1 MVKYSQILGGVAF
14 SGLAAMVQP
23 AWAVT
28 TVSDVQVRTTSDGV
42 EVELV
47 SDASERPQIFLLPP
61 QGNDLVAHVS
71 DARLGIPTG
80 ELRKTDPAPGIALVE
95 VIQLD
100 ASTVQV
106 TVKGAGSRPVGRIRQ
121 TGNVGNLVLAYTG
134 TGSAI
139 SRTPT
144 PPPSTTSRPPAQST
158 PAAGVMVPNP
168 GVTIDGQQANLQPV
182 VPPTLPRAVA
192 IPHGDIAVSDVPIRP
207 YTVNLGTNQIIPRL
221 VLRDAPVRE
230 VLSLLARAG
239 GVNIAFTEVGGGS
252 SAASGSSGDASG
264 DGNPRISVDIENE
277 PVQDVFNYVLRISG
291 LQANRVGKTVFVGKT
306 LPNTAR
312 NVVVRSIRINQ
323 TSAENAAGFLVTLGA
338 ESASTATERRTEVVQ
353 VEVGSQQ
360 QGGSS
365 GGTGQVRSAPLTQT
379 TTTER
384 TTINELRYEP
394 KDSIPILRGLQVAVD
409 QRTNSLTLV
418 GQRDLV
424 SLASEQLARIDG
436 RVRQVAVNVRVI
448 DINLLETE
456 RIGTSFS
463 FGIDG
468 TRIVNT
474 GGIGIINWNDRG
486 APFSVPP
493 SSITGIGSAPVSVT
507 GEVFGENGSPFN
519 FSSDFLAQLQLAVV
533 NNNAKILTD
542 PTLVVQ
548 EGQVAQVELTEEV
561 VGTVESETTQTNN
574 TTTVS
579 TTVEKE
585 RAGLILGVQVDRID
599 DNGFISLSVSPSLRV
614 PIGEFDEREN
624 GDFGPQG
631 IFVTLI
637 SERRLS
643 SGRIRV
649 RDGQTLV
656 LAGII
661 QDTDRST
668 VTKIPILGDLPLLGA
683 LFRRT
688 ERDNQRRE
696 LVVLV
701 TPQLIDDSNAST
713 VGYTYTPSRDAQEFI
728 RRSTE
733 R

>member
-1 MVKYSQILGGVAF
+1 MKYSQILGGVAL
-14 SGLAAMVQP
+14 SGVAAMVQP
-23 AWAVT
+23 AWAIT
-28 TVSDVQVRTTSDGV
+28 TVSDVQVRTTSNGV

-71 DARLGIPTG
+71 DARLRVVGG
-80 ELRKTDPAPGIALVE
+80 EIRQENPVPGIALVE
-95 VIQLD
+95 VTQLD
-100 ASTVQV
+100 SSTVQV
-106 TVKGAGSRPVGRIRQ
+106 AVRGSGSRPVGRIRQ
-121 TGNVGNLVLAYTG
+121 TGDVGNLVLAYT
-134 TGSAI
+134 
-139 SRTPT
+139 
-144 PPPSTTSRPPAQST
+144 STATTASQPPADSQARQPRPQSAP
-158 PAAGVMVPNP
+158 PANVLVPNP
-168 GVTIDGQQANLQPV
+168 GVTIDGQTASLQRAA

-239 GVNIAFTEVGGGS
+239 GVNIAFAEADGGS
-252 SAASGSSGDASG
+252 GDSSSASTES
-264 DGNPRISVDIENE
+264 RISVDIENE

-291 LQANRVGKTVFVGKT
+291 LQANRVGQTVFVGRT
-306 LPNTAR
+306 LPNSAR
-312 NVVVRSIRINQ
+312 NVIVRSIRINQ

-338 ESASTATERRTEVVQ
+338 ESASTTTERQVNVVQ
-353 VEVGSQQ
+353 VASGLQQ
-360 QGGSS
+360 SASGSS
-365 GGTGQVRSAPLTQT
+365 GEGGTVQAAPLTQT

-394 KDSIPILRGLQVAVD
+394 KDSVPILRGLQVAVD

-448 DINLLETE
+448 DINLDETA
-456 RIGTSFS
+456 RLGTSFS

-474 GGIGIINWNDRG
+474 GGIGIINWSENG
-486 APFSVPP
+486 APFSVAP
-493 SSITGIGSAPVSVT
+493 STVNTLGSGPVS
-507 GEVFGENGSPFN
+507 FGTADGSNSQNNNPFN
-519 FSSDFLAQLQLAVV
+519 FTSDFLAQLQLAVV
-533 NNNAKILTD
+533 NDNAKILTD

-561 VGTVESETTQTNN
+561 VGTIESETTSTNN
-574 TTTVS
+574 NVTIS
-579 TTVEKE
+579 TEVEKE
-585 RAGLILGVQVDRID
+585 RAGLVLGVQVERID

-614 PIGEFDEREN
+614 PIGQVDERQTTDL
-624 GDFGPQG
+624 GAQG
-631 IFVTLI
+631 VFVTLL

-643 SGRIRV
+643 SGRIRI

-688 ERDNQRRE
+688 ERVNDRQE

-701 TPQLIDDSNAST
+701 TPQLLDDSNAST
-713 VGYTYTPSRDAQEFI
+713 VGYSYTPSRDAQEFI

>member
-1 MVKYSQILGGVAF
+1 MVKYSQILGGVAL
-14 SGLAAMVQP
+14 SGIAAMVQP
-23 AWAVT
+23 AWAAT
-28 TVSDVQVRTTSDGV
+28 TVSDVQVRTTSNGV

-71 DARLGIPTG
+71 DARLGIPGG
-80 ELRKTDPAPGIALVE
+80 ELRRADPAPGIVSVE
-95 VIQLD
+95 VVQLD
-100 ASTVQV
+100 SSTIQV
-106 TVKGAGSRPVGRIRQ
+106 TVKGDGSRPVGRIRQ
-121 TGNVGNLVLAYTG
+121 SGNPGNLVLAYTG
-134 TGSAI
+134 TGTVARQGDSGDRAG
-139 SRTPT
+139 
-144 PPPSTTSRPPAQST
+144 SRPPAAI
-158 PAAGVMVPNP
+158 PAQTSPLADVLVPNP
-168 GVTIDGQQANLQPV
+168 GVTIDGQQAALQPV

-192 IPHGDIAVSDVPIRP
+192 IPQGDIAVSDVPIRP
-207 YTVNLGTNQIIPRL
+207 YTVSLGTNQVIPRL

-239 GVNIAFTEVGGGS
+239 GVNIAFTEMGGDSCSNTQGGG
-252 SAASGSSGDASG
+252 DA
-264 DGNPRISVDIENE
+264 NPRISVDIENE
-277 PVQDVFNYVLRISG
+277 SVQDVFNYVLRISG
-291 LQANRVGKTVFVGKT
+291 LQANRVGQTVFVGKT
-306 LPNTAR
+306 LPNSAR
-312 NVVVRSIRINQ
+312 NVIVRSIRVNQ
-323 TSAENAAGFLVTLGA
+323 TSAESAAGFLVTLGA

-353 VEVGSQQ
+353 VDVGTT
-360 QGGSS
+360 QG
-365 GGTGQVRSAPLTQT
+365 GGTGGQGQVQSAPLTQT
-379 TTTER
+379 TTVER

-394 KDSIPILRGLQVAVD
+394 QDSIPILRGLQVAVD

-448 DINLLETE
+448 DINLDETE

-486 APFSVPP
+486 APFSVAPTTVGTLGTAP
-493 SSITGIGSAPVSVT
+493 LSINQEA
-507 GEVFGENGSPFN
+507 FGENSNPFN

-561 VGTVESETTQTNN
+561 VGTIESETTTTNN
-574 TTTVS
+574 NTTVS

-585 RAGLILGVQVDRID
+585 RSGLILGIQVDRID

-614 PIGEFDEREN
+614 PIGQVDERQTNALGAN
-624 GDFGPQG
+624 GV
-631 IFVTLI
+631 FVTLL

-643 SGRIRV
+643 SGRIRI

-688 ERDNQRRE
+688 ERDNDRRE

-713 VGYTYTPSRDAQEFI
+713 VGYSYTPSRDAQEFI
-728 RRSTE
+728 RRSVE

>member
-1 MVKYSQILGGVAF
+1 
-14 SGLAAMVQP
+14 MVQP
-23 AWAVT
+23 AWAIT

-42 EVELV
+42 EVELM

-61 QGNDLVAHVS
+61 QGNDLVAHVT
-71 DARLGIPTG
+71 DARLGIPGGQITR
-80 ELRKTDPAPGIALVE
+80 ENPAPGISIVE

-100 ASTVQV
+100 AATVQV

-121 TGNVGNLVLAYTG
+121 TGNIGNLVLAYTG
-134 TGSAI
+134 TG
-139 SRTPT
+139 TPAARE
-144 PPPSTTSRPPAQST
+144 PQPSTGDRQASRPPASRQTTDSSS
-158 PAAGVMVPNP
+158 GVMVGNPN
-168 GVTIDGQQANLQPV
+168 VTIDGQRAAVQPV
-182 VPPTLPRAVA
+182 VPPALPRAVA

-239 GVNIAFTEVGGGS
+239 GVNIAFAEAGSESGEGGGES
-252 SAASGSSGDASG
+252 SS
-264 DGNPRISVDIENE
+264 RISVDIENE

-291 LQANRVGKTVFVGKT
+291 LQANRVGQTVFVGKT
-306 LPNTAR
+306 LPNSAR
-312 NVVVRSIRINQ
+312 NVIVRSIRINQ

-338 ESASTATERRTEVVQ
+338 ESASTATERQTEVVQ
-353 VEVGSQQ
+353 VNVGNQQ
-360 QGGSS
+360 QSG
-365 GGTGQVRSAPLTQT
+365 GGTGGEGQVQSAPLTQT

-394 KDSIPILRGLQVAVD
+394 QDSIPILRGLQVAVD

-424 SLASEQLARIDG
+424 ALASEQLTRIDG

-493 SSITGIGSAPVSVT
+493 GSINGVGSAPISIN

-561 VGTVESETTQTNN
+561 VGTIESETNQSGDTLTI
-574 TTTVS
+574 S
-579 TTVEKE
+579 TEVEKE

-599 DNGFISLSVSPSLRV
+599 DNGFISLSESPSLRI

-624 GDFGPQG
+624 TNFGPQG

-661 QDTDRST
+661 QDTVRST

-688 ERDNQRRE
+688 ERENERLE
-696 LVVLV
+696 LVVLM
-701 TPQLIDDSNAST
+701 TPQLLVDSYAST
-713 VGYTYTPSRDAQEFI
+713 VGYTFTPCRYAQEFI

>member
-1 MVKYSQILGGVAF
+1 MKYSQILGGIAF

-23 AWAVT
+23 AWAIT
-28 TVSDVQVRTTSDGV
+28 TVSDVQVRTTSDGSV
-42 EVELV
+42 EVELM
-47 SDASERPQIFLLPP
+47 SGASERPQIFLLPP
-61 QGNDLVAHVS
+61 QGNDLVAHVA
-71 DARLGIPTG
+71 DARLAIPGGQITR
-80 ELRKTDPAPGIALVE
+80 ENPAPGISMVE

-106 TVKGAGSRPVGRIRQ
+106 TVKGTGSRPVGRIRP
-121 TGNVGNLVLAYTG
+121 TGNTGNLVLAYTG
-134 TGSAI
+134 TGAAVAQEAQ
-139 SRTPT
+139 
-144 PPPSTTSRPPAQST
+144 PSTSDRQVSRPPASRQNTGSST
-158 PAAGVMVPNP
+158 GVMVQNP
-168 GVTIDGQQANLQPV
+168 GVTIDGQRASVQPV

-239 GVNIAFTEVGGGS
+239 GVNIAFAEVGSESGEGS
-252 SAASGSSGDASG
+252 DSSS
-264 DGNPRISVDIENE
+264 RISVDIENE

-291 LQANRVGKTVFVGKT
+291 LQANRVGQTVFVGKT
-306 LPNTAR
+306 LPNSAR

-338 ESASTATERRTEVVQ
+338 ESASTATERQTEVVQ
-353 VEVGSQQ
+353 VNVGNQQ
-360 QGGSS
+360 TTGGGA
-365 GGTGQVRSAPLTQT
+365 GGQGQVRSAPLTQT

-394 KDSIPILRGLQVAVD
+394 QDSIPILRGLQVAVD

-424 SLASEQLARIDG
+424 ALASEQLTRIDG

-493 SSITGIGSAPVSVT
+493 GSITGVGSAPISIN
-507 GEVFGENGSPFN
+507 GEVFGENASPFN

-561 VGTVESETTQTNN
+561 VGTIESETNQSGDTLTI
-574 TTTVS
+574 S
-579 TTVEKE
+579 TEVEKE

-599 DNGFISLSVSPSLRV
+599 DNGFISLSVSPSLRI
-614 PIGEFDEREN
+614 PIGEFDERETT
-624 GDFGPQG
+624 DFGPSG

-643 SGRIRV
+643 SGRIRI

-696 LVVLV
+696 LVVLI
-701 TPQLIDDSNAST
+701 TPQLLDDSNAST

>member
-1 MVKYSQILGGVAF
+1 
-14 SGLAAMVQP
+14 MVQP
-23 AWAVT
+23 AWAIT

-61 QGNDLVAHVS
+61 QGNDLVAHVA
-71 DARLGIPTG
+71 DARLGIPG
-80 ELRKTDPAPGIALVE
+80 GQLNKENPAPGISMVE

-100 ASTVQV
+100 AATIQV

-134 TGSAI
+134 TGAPVA
-139 SRTPT
+139 RQPE
-144 PPPSTTSRPPAQST
+144 PSDRQVSSRPPASRQAVETSSD
-158 PAAGVMVPNP
+158 VMVRNP
-168 GVTIDGQQANLQPV
+168 GITIDGQQASLQRV
-182 VPPTLPRAVA
+182 IPPTLPRAVA

-207 YTVNLGTNQIIPRL
+207 YTVNLGTNQVIPRL

-239 GVNIAFTEVGGGS
+239 GVNIAFAEAGEESSEGGGS
-252 SAASGSSGDASG
+252 NA
-264 DGNPRISVDIENE
+264 RISVDIENE

-291 LQANRVGKTVFVGKT
+291 LQANRVGQTIFVGRT
-306 LPNTAR
+306 LPNGAR
-312 NVVVRSIRINQ
+312 NVIVRSIRINQ
-323 TSAENAAGFLVTLGA
+323 TTAENAAGFLVTLGA
-338 ESASTATERRTEVVQ
+338 ESASTASVRE
-353 VEVGSQQ
+353 VEVLQINEDSQEQ
-360 QGGSS
+360 SSS
-365 GGTGQVRSAPLTQT
+365 GSGDQAAQLVQAPLTQT
-379 TTTER
+379 TVTET
-384 TTINELRYEP
+384 TTITQLRYEP
-394 KDSIPILRGLQVAVD
+394 QDSIPILRGLQVAVD
-409 QRTNSLTLV
+409 RRTNSLTLV
-418 GQRDLV
+418 GQQDLV
-424 SLASEQLARIDG
+424 ALASEQLARIDG

-486 APFSVPP
+486 APFSVLP
-493 SSITGIGSAPVSVT
+493 SSVNSIGSAPVSIN
-507 GEVFGENGSPFN
+507 GEVFGENASPFN
-519 FSSDFLAQLQLAVV
+519 FGSDFLAQLQLAVV

-561 VGTVESETTQTNN
+561 VGSITSTVIANEGDPITTAQ
-574 TTTVS
+574 VD
-579 TTVEKE
+579 KE
-585 RAGLILGVQVDRID
+585 RAGLVLGVQVDRID

-614 PIGEFDEREN
+614 PIGEVDNLSDGGGTFT
-624 GDFGPQG
+624 
-631 IFVTLI
+631 TLL

-643 SGRIRV
+643 SGQIRV

-713 VGYTYTPSRDAQEFI
+713 VGYSYTPSRDAQEFI

>member
-1 MVKYSQILGGVAF
+1 MKYSQILGGVAL
-14 SGLAAMVQP
+14 SGIAAMVQP
-23 AWAVT
+23 AWAAT
-28 TVSDVQVRTTSDGV
+28 TVSDVQVRTTSNGV

-71 DARLGIPTG
+71 DARLGIPGG
-80 ELRKTDPAPGIALVE
+80 ELRRADPAPGIVSVE
-95 VIQLD
+95 VVQLD
-100 ASTVQV
+100 SSTIQV
-106 TVKGAGSRPVGRIRQ
+106 TVKGDGSRPVGRIRQ
-121 TGNVGNLVLAYTG
+121 SGNPGNLVLAYTG
-134 TGSAI
+134 TGTVARQGDSGDRAN
-139 SRTPT
+139 
-144 PPPSTTSRPPAQST
+144 SRPPAAR
-158 PAAGVMVPNP
+158 PAQTSPPADVLVPNP
-168 GVTIDGQQANLQPV
+168 GVTIDGQQAALQPV

-192 IPHGDIAVSDVPIRP
+192 IPQGDIAVSDVPIRP
-207 YTVNLGTNQIIPRL
+207 YTVSLGTNQVIPRL

-239 GVNIAFTEVGGGS
+239 GVNIAFTEMGGDSSSNTQGGG
-252 SAASGSSGDASG
+252 DA
-264 DGNPRISVDIENE
+264 NPRISVDIENE
-277 PVQDVFNYVLRISG
+277 SVQDVFNYVLRISG
-291 LQANRVGKTVFVGKT
+291 LQANRVGQTVFVGKT
-306 LPNTAR
+306 LPNSAR
-312 NVVVRSIRINQ
+312 NVIVRSIRVNQ
-323 TSAENAAGFLVTLGA
+323 TSAESAAGFLVTLGA

-353 VEVGSQQ
+353 VDVGTT
-360 QGGSS
+360 QG
-365 GGTGQVRSAPLTQT
+365 GGTGGQGQVQSAPLTQT
-379 TTTER
+379 TTVER

-394 KDSIPILRGLQVAVD
+394 QDSIPILRGLQVAVD

-448 DINLLETE
+448 DINLDETE

-486 APFSVPP
+486 APFSVAPTTVGTLGTAP
-493 SSITGIGSAPVSVT
+493 LSINQEA
-507 GEVFGENGSPFN
+507 FGENSNPFN

-561 VGTVESETTQTNN
+561 VGTIESETTTTNN
-574 TTTVS
+574 NTTVS

-585 RAGLILGVQVDRID
+585 RSGLILGIQVDRID

-614 PIGEFDEREN
+614 PIGQVDERQTNALGAN
-624 GDFGPQG
+624 GV
-631 IFVTLI
+631 FVTLL

-643 SGRIRV
+643 SGRIRI

-688 ERDNQRRE
+688 ERDNDRRE

-713 VGYTYTPSRDAQEFI
+713 VGYSYTPSRDAQEFI
-728 RRSTE
+728 RRSVE